1 MKIILTNEE
10 LGGIVQYA
18 KHMIDPDNPG
28 TLENDNP
35 ALMEVIGYF
44 IMTSLGI
51 IEPGHRPKVFHSQK
65 PYIVDYIEAMG
76 SDIEDM
82 ATDLV
87 KNIPLLNLT
96 IVEAIKDVTVC
107 DESGTLIIDFY

>member
-10 LGGIVQYA
+10 VGKIVQYV

-28 TLENDNP
+28 SLENDNP
-35 ALMEVIGYF
+35 EMLEAIGYF

-51 IEPGHRPKVFHSQK
+51 IDRDYKPKVFHSQK
-65 PYIVDYIEAMG
+65 PLHRYYIDTMG
-76 SDIEDM
+76 SDIEEM
-82 ATDLV
+82 ATDIV

-96 IVEAIKDVTVC
+96 IVEAIKDISVC
-107 DESGTLIIDFY
+107 DELGTLIIDFY